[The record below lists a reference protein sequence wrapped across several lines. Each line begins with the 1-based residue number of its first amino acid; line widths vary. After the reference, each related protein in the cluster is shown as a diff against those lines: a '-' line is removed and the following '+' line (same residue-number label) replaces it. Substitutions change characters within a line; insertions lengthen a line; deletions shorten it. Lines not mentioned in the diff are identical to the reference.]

1 MVKVAGP
8 AMSLEA
14 SGSLAGVMVFSKW
27 KGRAYVRSLV
37 RPSNPKTGGQVGVRS
52 LFKFI
57 SQQWASIS
65 AANQATWETRADQGV
80 ISEFNAY
87 MGYNQS
93 RWRDF
98 LAPSQ
103 HDPFATTDTPGVV
116 GTIVAT
122 AGVRSATLTIPIT
135 TANDGWGVACFRSLS
150 SGFTPAFDNLIGV
163 GPYDGTND
171 IVVVDTPLVPE
182 TYYYNFRSFTE
193 DGQLAAA
200 IGEETVVIT

>member
-27 KGRAYVRSLV
+27 KGRPYVRSLV
-37 RPSNPKTGGQVGVRS
+37 RPSNPKSGGQVGVRS

-65 AANQATWETRADQGV
+65 APNQATWETRADQGV
-80 ISEFNAY
+80 VSPFNAY
-87 MGYNQS
+87 MGYNQA

-103 HDPFATTDTPGVV
+103 HDPAAATDVASVIGVTVATPGV
-116 GTIVAT
+116 
-122 AGVRSATLTIPIT
+122 RSVTLTIPIT
-135 TANDGWGVACFRSLS
+135 TANDGWGVAVFRALA
-150 SGFTPAFDNLIGV
+150 SGFTTAFDNLIGV
-163 GPYDGTND
+163 GVVDGVND
-171 IVVVDTPLVPE
+171 IIVVDTPLVPD
-182 TYYYNFRSFTE
+182 TYYYNFRSITE
-193 DGQLAAA
+193 DGQLGAED
-200 IGEETVVIT
+200 GEINAVVA